1 MRRPETELLHGPW
14 PEAEPTVEE
23 NDLKALSEEFSDEW
37 IIWRSV
43 SPQRK
48 PGDWCARRALTNRAP
63 AGLSASSPEELRR
76 LLQEAAR

>member
-14 PEAEPTVEE
+14 PDANPTTDEIA
-23 NDLKALSEEFSDEW
+23 LKGLAEEFASEW

-43 SPQRK
+43 SPQRES
-48 PGDWCARRALTNRAP
+48 GDWCARRARTHRAP

-76 LLQEAAR
+76 LLQEATR